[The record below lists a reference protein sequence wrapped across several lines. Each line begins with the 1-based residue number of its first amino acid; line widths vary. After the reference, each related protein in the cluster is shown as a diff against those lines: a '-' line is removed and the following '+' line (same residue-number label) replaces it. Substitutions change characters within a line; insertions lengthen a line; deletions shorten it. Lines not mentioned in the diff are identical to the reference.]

1 MRPRPSA
8 VLRRRGIYQRDE
20 TPTSSHQPT
29 ATESNLSSAIG
40 EASINDEDQTSVQC
54 QTPVSRKLQNTESSE
69 SMAAQHCAG
78 ALIRPTR
85 LSFTPLA
92 SENDPKSR
100 DTSHLPKPS
109 SLRSIDSTQST
120 ICHRNT
126 NRTNEK
132 LFNIE
137 KSIQPRCRHRNSNQ
151 TYIGKCYHGPS
162 RFAVPKSRKPVI
174 SCKSVIENVLMLNKR
189 QIDLE
194 YLLLNTKSSD
204 VDQIASKR
212 RYHERLR
219 HANGNL
225 HERQSVDELQKNE
238 NVILKSNQCANQ
250 KNIGI
255 SNKNTLQ
262 PKHVETEWDSSIV
275 ITDLLNRK
283 KSKTNAS
290 SNQVDNVSM
299 SAMKS
304 LSSTSGVQT
313 AKSIESEEKSIR
325 SSNSFSDIITS
336 PATVKG
342 VPSFGPSMTLI
353 PKNSKWLVQAAQLM
367 ERVHNDN
374 LESKKSETSHPEV
387 TPANNGSVTNVLSS
401 LCSLI
406 SPGAAQD
413 SNYLTEPEYNHLMQ
427 IELRMLVDGKPLAVN
442 FEQNFLS
449 KCKIEPDVVLKELLV
464 NKKLIWPDSSNKQ

>member
-1 MRPRPSA
+1 
-8 VLRRRGIYQRDE
+8 
-20 TPTSSHQPT
+20 
-29 ATESNLSSAIG
+29 
-40 EASINDEDQTSVQC
+40 
-54 QTPVSRKLQNTESSE
+54 
-69 SMAAQHCAG
+69 MAAQHCAG

-100 DTSHLPKPS
+100 DTRHLPKPS

-162 RFAVPKSRKPVI
+162 RFAVSKSRKPVI

-204 VDQIASKR
+204 VDQ
-212 RYHERLR
+212 
-219 HANGNL
+219 
-225 HERQSVDELQKNE
+225 
-238 NVILKSNQCANQ
+238 
-250 KNIGI
+250 
-255 SNKNTLQ
+255 
-262 PKHVETEWDSSIV
+262 ETEWDSSIV

-299 SAMKS
+299 SAMKT
-304 LSSTSGVQT
+304 LSSTSGAQT
-313 AKSIESEEKSIR
+313 AKSIESEEKHNHKSR
-325 SSNSFSDIITS
+325 NRER
-336 PATVKG
+336 
-342 VPSFGPSMTLI
+342 VPSFGPPMTLI

-367 ERVHNDN
+367 ERVHSDN
-374 LESKKSETSHPEV
+374 LESKESETSHPEV

-427 IELRMLVDGKPLAVN
+427 IELRMLVEGKTFGVN

-449 KCKIEPDVVLKELLV
+449 KCKIKPRCGAEGTARQQETDLAWLFEQTIEASIRLTD
-464 NKKLIWPDSSNKQ
+464 KK